1 MGKEGIKRIDGDLR
15 PRVRRPGTVVLE
27 DLGAYLYIL
36 PATAVLVV
44 FHFFPAFYAAYIS
57 LFNTNLLGRWNF
69 VGLGNYIEM
78 FSDPDFLRSVS
89 NTLIYVLGTVPVGLA
104 IALAVAYLLNQKIRA
119 SGFFR
124 TAYFLPYVTPVV
136 AISIVWM
143 WIYKDDSSGMLNSI
157 INMFGGSSQRWLLDP
172 KWSMFALVVMSIWR
186 HLGYNVI
193 IFLAGLQNIPQEYYD
208 AAAIDGASGWKLF
221 SNITWPLLSPTTYF
235 LTVISIIGSFQ
246 VFTQAYVLWPGGG
259 GGPLKTTLVV
269 VKYLYDVGWG
279 EFRFGYAAAI
289 GYFLFFVIFLLT
301 LIQRKAL
308 GNKVYYQ

>member
-1 MGKEGIKRIDGDLR
+1 MARAAGKLAAPLGSLPAGRKHTILD
-15 PRVRRPGTVVLE
+15 

-69 VGLGNYIEM
+69 VGFGNYVEM
-78 FSDPDFLRSVS
+78 FSDPDFTKSVA
-89 NTLIYVLGTVPVGLA
+89 NTVIYVLGTVPTGLA
-104 IALAVAYLLNQKIRA
+104 LALAIAYLLNQKIRG

-124 TAYFLPYVTPVV
+124 TSYFLPYVTPVV

-143 WIYKDDSSGMLNSI
+143 WIYKEDSAGMLNSI
-157 INMFGGSSQRWLLDP
+157 INLFGGSSQRWLLDP
-172 KWSMFALVVMSIWR
+172 NWSMFALVLMSIWR
-186 HLGYNVI
+186 HLGYNII

-208 AAAIDGASGWKLF
+208 AAAIDGATGWKLF
-221 SNITWPLLSPTTYF
+221 KAITWPLLSPTTYF
-235 LTVISIIGSFQ
+235 LTIISIIGSFQ

-301 LIQRKAL
+301 LVQRKAM
-308 GNKVYYQ
+308 GSRVYYQ

>member
-1 MGKEGIKRIDGDLR
+1 MARAAGKLAAPLGSLPAGRKHTILD
-15 PRVRRPGTVVLE
+15 

-69 VGLGNYIEM
+69 VGFGNYVEM
-78 FSDPDFLRSVS
+78 FSDPDFTKSVA
-89 NTLIYVLGTVPVGLA
+89 NTVIYVLGTVPTGLA
-104 IALAVAYLLNQKIRA
+104 LALAIAYLLNQKIKG

-124 TAYFLPYVTPVV
+124 TSYFLPYVTPVV

-143 WIYKDDSSGMLNSI
+143 WIYKEDSAGMLNSI
-157 INMFGGSSQRWLLDP
+157 INLFGGSSQRWLLDP
-172 KWSMFALVVMSIWR
+172 NWSMFALVLMSIWR
-186 HLGYNVI
+186 HLGYNII

-208 AAAIDGASGWKLF
+208 AAAIDGATGWKLF
-221 SNITWPLLSPTTYF
+221 KAITWPLLSPTTYF
-235 LTVISIIGSFQ
+235 LTIISIIGSFQ

-301 LIQRKAL
+301 LVQRKAM
-308 GNKVYYQ
+308 GSRVYYQ

>member
-1 MGKEGIKRIDGDLR
+1 MVKSNRSGGVIGSQIAGHKRGGL
-15 PRVRRPGTVVLE
+15 LE
-27 DLGAYLYIL
+27 DLGAYMYIM
-36 PATAVLVV
+36 PATAVLIV

-57 LFNTNLLGRWNF
+57 LFNTNLLGRWQF
-69 VGLGNYIEM
+69 LGMGNYIEM
-78 FSDPDFLRSVS
+78 FKDPDFIKSVV
-89 NTLIYVLGTVPVGLA
+89 NTVIYVLGTVPTGLA
-104 IALAVAYLLNQKIRA
+104 LALAIAYLLNQKIRA

-143 WIYKDDSSGMLNSI
+143 WIYKEDSAGMLNSI
-157 INMFGGSSQRWLLDP
+157 INLFGGSSQRWLMDP
-172 KWSMFALVVMSIWR
+172 NWSMFALVLMSVWR

-208 AAAIDGASGWKLF
+208 AAAIDGARGWKLF
-221 SNITWPLLSPTTYF
+221 SYITWPLLSPTTYF
-235 LTVISIIGSFQ
+235 LTVISVIGSFQ

-279 EFRFGYAAAI
+279 EFRFGYASAI

-301 LIQRKAL
+301 LVQRKAL
-308 GNKVYYQ
+308 GSKVYYQ

>member
-1 MGKEGIKRIDGDLR
+1 MARATGKTAAPSGSLPAGRKHTILD
-15 PRVRRPGTVVLE
+15 

-36 PATAVLVV
+36 PATAILVV

-78 FSDPDFLRSVS
+78 FSDPDFVKSVA
-89 NTLIYVLGTVPVGLA
+89 NTAIYVLGTVPTGLA
-104 IALAVAYLLNQKIRA
+104 LALAIAYLLNQKIKG

-124 TAYFLPYVTPVV
+124 TSYFLPYVTPVV

-143 WIYKDDSSGMLNSI
+143 WIYKEDSAGMLNSI
-157 INMFGGSSQRWLLDP
+157 INLFGGSSQRWLLDP

-186 HLGYNVI
+186 HLGYNII

-208 AAAIDGASGWKLF
+208 AAAIDGATGWKLF
-221 SNITWPLLSPTTYF
+221 KSITWPLLSPTTYF
-235 LTVISIIGSFQ
+235 LTIISIIGSFQ

-301 LIQRKAL
+301 LIQRKAM
-308 GNKVYYQ
+308 GSKVYYQ

>member
-136 AISIVWM
+136 AISIV
-143 WIYKDDSSGMLNSI
+143 
-157 INMFGGSSQRWLLDP
+157 
-172 KWSMFALVVMSIWR
+172 
-186 HLGYNVI
+186 
-193 IFLAGLQNIPQEYYD
+193 
-208 AAAIDGASGWKLF
+208 
-221 SNITWPLLSPTTYF
+221 
-235 LTVISIIGSFQ
+235 
-246 VFTQAYVLWPGGG
+246 
-259 GGPLKTTLVV
+259 
-269 VKYLYDVGWG
+269 
-279 EFRFGYAAAI
+279 
-289 GYFLFFVIFLLT
+289 
-301 LIQRKAL
+301 
-308 GNKVYYQ
+308 

>member
-1 MGKEGIKRIDGDLR
+1 
-15 PRVRRPGTVVLE
+15 
-27 DLGAYLYIL
+27 
-36 PATAVLVV
+36 
-44 FHFFPAFYAAYIS
+44 
-57 LFNTNLLGRWNF
+57 
-69 VGLGNYIEM
+69 
-78 FSDPDFLRSVS
+78 
-89 NTLIYVLGTVPVGLA
+89 
-104 IALAVAYLLNQKIRA
+104 
-119 SGFFR
+119 
-124 TAYFLPYVTPVV
+124 
-136 AISIVWM
+136 M